1 MAAITAVPILGRILR
16 EFALTRDRRDRR
28 LGRRRQ
34 RRHWLVPAGG
44 HFGISFSQTF
54 SPQQL
59 GLRISGLGVLI
70 LTLWFVGR
78 PLVAFLAARFSGHG

>member
-1 MAAITAVPILGRILR
+1 VIAVSAAAANDVIGWFLLA
-16 EFALTRDRRDRR
+16 
-28 LGRRRQ
+28 
-34 RRHWLVPAGG
+34 
-44 HFGISFSQTF
+44 GISAYPSATF